1 MIPKIIITLLD
12 IGIISVIYLLVG
24 LIISD
29 IINES
34 FDYLDGTHDPNN
46 LSTIYLF
53 ISSFAQFYIIT
64 IIIYI
69 IRNFM
74 EYLPSPFQ
82 NINNYNRTID
92 MIPELQGG
100 IIFSFIILLF
110 QSNLK
115 DKLHIIRER
124 IHIF

>member
-34 FDYLDGTHDPNN
+34 FDYFDGTHDPNN

-53 ISSFAQFYIIT
+53 ISSFMQFYIIT